1 MRGVLI
7 GVAMC
12 VAVAMSGTALER
24 ASAQGNTGPANV
36 TARLEALEAR
46 EAIRQLWADYGRTLD
61 NRDFKGFAQLFARE
75 GEFVGGP
82 GATAKGRDA
91 VGALL
96 EKLLTTNFP
105 NSRGRNMHFY
115 VNESIDVRGGEASAV
130 TRGGFLIAN
139 ASNRPEISIM
149 ATYKDD
155 FVREDGQWKFKR
167 REVIGDIPVPRSAAP
182 TGDGR

>member
-1 MRGVLI
+1 MPYTSV
-7 GVAMC
+7 VAL
-12 VAVAMSGTALER
+12 VIALTLAGSAAQPVMAKGQNQKGD
-24 ASAQGNTGPANV
+24 ASLS
-36 TARLEALEAR
+36 ARLDTLEAK
-46 EAIRQLWADYGRTLD
+46 EAIRTLWADYGRTLD
-61 NRDFKGFAQLFARE
+61 NRDFKAFAMLFARD

-115 VNESIDVRGGEASAV
+115 VNESIEVHGSEASAI
-130 TRGGFLIAN
+130 TRGGFLVAN
-139 ASNRPEISIM
+139 ANNRPEISLM
-149 ATYKDD
+149 ATYRDT

-167 REVIGDIPVPRSAAP
+167 REVIGDIPVPRAP
-182 TGDGR
+182 AQ

>member
-1 MRGVLI
+1 MMRRVWAGLPAACVVALSL
-7 GVAMC
+7 GVA
-12 VAVAMSGTALER
+12 AER
-24 ASAQGNTGPANV
+24 IVAQGNQGQGNV
-36 TARLEALEAR
+36 SARLEALEAR

-61 NRDFKGFAQLFARE
+61 NRDFKAFAQLFARD

-130 TRGGFLIAN
+130 TRGGFLVAN

-167 REVIGDIPVPRSAAP
+167 REVIGDIPVPRAAAQ
-182 TGDGR
+182 

>member
-1 MRGVLI
+1 MGRVLA
-7 GVAMC
+7 GVAAAC
-12 VAVAMSGTALER
+12 VIVASGSLAIER
-24 ASAQGNTGPANV
+24 AAAQTNPGQGNV
-36 TARLEALEAR
+36 SVRLEALEAR

-61 NRDFKGFAQLFARE
+61 NRDFKAFAQLFARD

-115 VNESIDVRGGEASAV
+115 VNESIEVRGGEASAL
-130 TRGGFLIAN
+130 TRGGFLVAN
-139 ASNRPEISIM
+139 TSNRPEISIM

-155 FVREDGQWKFKR
+155 FVREDGQWKFRR
-167 REVIGDIPVPRSAAP
+167 REVIGDIPVPRTAAQ
-182 TGDGR
+182 

>member
-1 MRGVLI
+1 MRNALI
-7 GVAMC
+7 GAGC
-12 VAVAMSGTALER
+12 VAAILC
-24 ASAQGNTGPANV
+24 GPAIGQPAAQANKGAADV
-36 TARLEALEAR
+36 TARLEALEAK
-46 EAIRQLWADYGRTLD
+46 EAIRTLWADYGRTLD
-61 NRDFKGFAQLFARE
+61 NRDFKAFAQLFARE

-96 EKLLTTNFP
+96 EKLLTSNFP

-115 VNESIDVRGGEASAV
+115 VNESIDVRSGEASAV
-130 TRGGFLIAN
+130 TRGGFLVAN

-155 FVREDGQWKFKR
+155 FVREEGQWKFKR
-167 REVIGDIPVPRSAAP
+167 REVIGDIPVPRAAAQ
-182 TGDGR
+182 

>member
-1 MRGVLI
+1 MRSVSTGVLVC
-7 GVAMC
+7 G
-12 VAVAMSGTALER
+12 ALLL
-24 ASAQGNTGPANV
+24 GPAIQRLPAQANQSQSNV
-36 TARLEALEAR
+36 TARLDALEAR

-61 NRDFKGFAQLFARE
+61 NRDFKAFALLFARD

-115 VNESIDVRGGEASAV
+115 MNESIDVRGNDASAV
-130 TRGGFLIAN
+130 TRGGFLVAN

-149 ATYKDD
+149 ATYRDD
-155 FVREDGQWKFKR
+155 FVREDGQWKFRR
-167 REVIGDIPVPRSAAP
+167 REVIGDIPVPRNAAQ
-182 TGDGR
+182 

>member
-1 MRGVLI
+1 MRNMPI
-7 GVAMC
+7 GIVVC
-12 VAVAMSGTALER
+12 VATVLAVSAVEL
-24 ASAQGNTGPANV
+24 ASAQGNLGQANV

-61 NRDFKGFAQLFARE
+61 NRDFKAFAQLFARD

-130 TRGGFLIAN
+130 TRGGFLVAN

-167 REVIGDIPVPRSAAP
+167 REVIGDIPVPRAAAQ
-182 TGDGR
+182 

>member
-1 MRGVLI
+1 MNMRNALI
-7 GVAMC
+7 GLAC
-12 VAVAMSGTALER
+12 VAAILC
-24 ASAQGNTGPANV
+24 GPAVKQPAAQANKGAADV

-61 NRDFKGFAQLFARE
+61 DRDFKAFAMLFARD

-115 VNESIDVRGGEASAV
+115 VNESIDVRGNEASAV
-130 TRGGFLIAN
+130 TRGGFLVAN
-139 ASNRPEISIM
+139 ASNRPELSLM
-149 ATYKDD
+149 ATYRDE
-155 FVREDGQWKFKR
+155 FVREDGHWRFKR
-167 REVIGDIPVPRSAAP
+167 REVIGDIPVPRSAAQ
-182 TGDGR
+182 

>member
-1 MRGVLI
+1 MRNASI
-7 GVAMC
+7 GVVVCIA
-12 VAVAMSGTALER
+12 ALWGPALGR
-24 ASAQGNTGPANV
+24 PAAQANPGQGNVN
-36 TARLEALEAR
+36 ARLEALEAK
-46 EAIRQLWADYGRTLD
+46 EAIRTLWADYGRTLD
-61 NRDFKGFAQLFARE
+61 NRDFTAFAQLFARD

-115 VNESIDVRGGEASAV
+115 MNESIDVRGGEASAV
-130 TRGGFLIAN
+130 TRGGFLVAN
-139 ASNRPEISIM
+139 AGNRPEISIM

-155 FVREDGQWKFKR
+155 FVREDGQWKFRR
-167 REVIGDIPVPRSAAP
+167 REVIGDIPVPRAAAQ
-182 TGDGR
+182 

>member
-1 MRGVLI
+1 MRRVLA
-7 GVAMC
+7 GVAAVC
-12 VAVAMSGTALER
+12 VMVVSGSIATER
-24 ASAQGNTGPANV
+24 AAAQTNQAPASVN
-36 TARLEALEAR
+36 ARLEALEAK

-61 NRDFKGFAQLFARE
+61 NRDFKGFAQLFARD

-115 VNESIDVRGGEASAV
+115 VNESIDVRGGEASAL
-130 TRGGFLIAN
+130 TRGGFLVAN

-155 FVREDGQWKFKR
+155 FVREDGQWKFRR
-167 REVIGDIPVPRSAAP
+167 REVVGDIPVPRAAAP
-182 TGDGR
+182 

>member
-1 MRGVLI
+1 MRRVPI
-7 GVAMC
+7 AVVVC
-12 VAVAMSGTALER
+12 VAALLLVPAIARTAVQ
-24 ASAQGNTGPANV
+24 AKKGDAGV

-61 NRDFKGFAQLFARE
+61 NRDFKAFALLFAKE

-115 VNESIDVRGGEASAV
+115 MNESIDVRGNEASAL
-130 TRGGFLIAN
+130 TRGGFLVAN
-139 ASNRPEISIM
+139 ASNRPEISLM
-149 ATYKDD
+149 ATYRDD
-155 FVREDGQWKFKR
+155 FVREDGQWKFRR

-182 TGDGR
+182 

>member
-1 MRGVLI
+1 MMR
-7 GVAMC
+7 
-12 VAVAMSGTALER
+12 AVSMRAGILFLALATYGPALQP
-24 ASAQGNTGPANV
+24 ASAQSGNV

-61 NRDFKGFAQLFARE
+61 NRDFKAFAQLFARD

-82 GATAKGRDA
+82 GATVKGRDA

-115 VNESIDVRGGEASAV
+115 MNESIDVRGGEASAV
-130 TRGGFLIAN
+130 TRGGFLVAN

-155 FVREDGQWKFKR
+155 FVREDGQWKFRR
-167 REVIGDIPVPRSAAP
+167 REEIGDIPVPRGAAP
-182 TGDGR
+182 TGDGK

>member
-1 MRGVLI
+1 MIRGVSMRAGLLFLALATY
-7 GVAMC
+7 GPVLQPA
-12 VAVAMSGTALER
+12 AAQSGT
-24 ASAQGNTGPANV
+24 V

-61 NRDFKGFAQLFARE
+61 NRDFKAFAQLFARE

-130 TRGGFLIAN
+130 TRGGFLVAN

-182 TGDGR
+182 TGDAR

>member
-1 MRGVLI
+1 MGRVLA
-7 GVAMC
+7 GVAAAC
-12 VAVAMSGTALER
+12 VIVVSGSLAVERTAAQTNSG
-24 ASAQGNTGPANV
+24 QGNVG
-36 TARLEALEAR
+36 ARLEALEAR

-61 NRDFKGFAQLFARE
+61 NRDFKAFAQLFARD

-115 VNESIDVRGGEASAV
+115 MNESIDVRGGEASAV
-130 TRGGFLIAN
+130 TRGGFLVAN
-139 ASNRPEISIM
+139 AGNRPEISIM

-155 FVREDGQWKFKR
+155 FVREDGQWKFRR
-167 REVIGDIPVPRSAAP
+167 REVIGDIPVPRAAAQ
-182 TGDGR
+182 